1 MKKFCSRRAWFSLA
15 WSPESVL
22 RAYGDWYEEYGFEP
36 DAPVGVVTKPSRVR
50 NRGFAPASREELAIE
65 ASA

>member
-1 MKKFCSRRAWFSLA
+1 
-15 WSPESVL
+15 VL

-50 NRGFAPASREELAIE
+50 NRGFAPPSREELAIE